1 MITEQHREIAQQV
14 RTRLMNLEATLRHE
28 IDAGTMVEFDG
39 GVLDHQFAPGVY
51 MRTLS
56 FKAGSLLV
64 GKIHKHAHPNI
75 LSKGEVLVLTEG
87 GGLEHLVGPVQMISP
102 AGTKRA
108 VYALQDT
115 VWTTIHCN
123 PTDTQDLELIE
134 NEVIAKTFE
143 EYEQFSL
150 TTTAK
155 QIGNHK

>member
-1 MITEQHREIAQQV
+1 MITEQHREIAAQV
-14 RTRLMNLEATLRHE
+14 RSRLMNLEATLRQE

-108 VYALQDT
+108 VYAIQDT
-115 VWTTIHCN
+115 VWTTIHI
-123 PTDTQDLELIE
+123 TDETDLEKIE
-134 NEVIAKTFE
+134 DYVIAPT
-143 EYEQFSL
+143 YEAYETFSL
-150 TTTAK
+150 EGETMNK
-155 QIGNHK
+155 QIEVVA